1 VCPPAAA
8 GDFDTAL
15 KRAKG
20 EPAGAGQA
28 FASRRPHEK
37 RKMTMTDTSAPQ
49 TLFEKIWSRHRI
61 MERPDGQVLLYIDS
75 HLVQDGSAPAF
86 EMLRRRGLA
95 PRVPERTFA
104 TPDHYVPTDS
114 RDLNT
119 IADPEKRRMAQALMQ
134 DSARAGIPFFGLD
147 DARQGIVHVVG
158 PEQGLSW
165 PGTIIVCGDSHTST
179 HGAMGALAFG
189 IGATEVSHVLAT
201 QSLWQRKPKTMRISV
216 DGPLGAGV
224 SAKDIVLSIIGK
236 IGTAGATGH
245 VVEYAGS
252 TITELTME
260 GRLTV
265 CNMSIEAGARA
276 GMIAPDDTT
285 FQYLAGRPY
294 APAGQAWEEAVA
306 LWRTLPSHP
315 GATFDREVALDARAI
330 QPMVTWGNSP
340 EDVIPITGR
349 IPDPGAA
356 SDAGRR
362 EALTR
367 SLSYMDLRPGMS
379 MTDVTVDHVFIGS
392 CTNGRIEDLRSA
404 AAIVKGRK
412 VADGVQAWAVPG
424 SGLVKAQA
432 EAEGLD
438 RILTD
443 AGFQW
448 RYAGCSMCLGTNG
461 DMVAAGKRCASTTNR
476 NFVGRQGPGSRTHL
490 VSPLMAA
497 AAAVT
502 GRFTD
507 VRQLMKGA

>member
-1 VCPPAAA
+1 MNSM
-8 GDFDTAL
+8 DD
-15 KRAKG
+15 KS
-20 EPAGAGQA
+20 E
-28 FASRRPHEK
+28 
-37 RKMTMTDTSAPQ
+37 PQ

-61 MERPDGQVLLYIDS
+61 MERPDGQVLLYIDN

-95 PRVPERTFA
+95 PRAPDRTFA

-114 RDLNT
+114 RDLDT
-119 IADPEKRRMAQALMQ
+119 MPDPEKRRMAQALQQ
-134 DSARAGIPFFGLD
+134 DSARAGIPFFGVD
-147 DARQGIVHVVG
+147 DPRQGILHVVG

-201 QSLWQRKPKTMRISV
+201 QALWQRKPRTMKVSV
-216 DGPLGAGV
+216 DGPLHAGV
-224 SAKDIVLSIIGK
+224 SAKDVVLSIIGR

-245 VVEYAGS
+245 VIEYAGS
-252 TITELTME
+252 TIAALTME

-285 FQYLAGRPY
+285 FEYLAGRPF
-294 APAGQAWEEAVA
+294 APAGKDWDAAMA
-306 LWRTLPSHP
+306 RWRALPSDP
-315 GATFDREVALDARAI
+315 GARFDREVTLDAREIA
-330 QPMVTWGNSP
+330 PMVTWGTSP

-349 IPDPGAA
+349 VPDPGAVPQA
-356 SDAGRR
+356 ERR
-362 EALTR
+362 EALAR
-367 SLSYMDLRPGMS
+367 ALAYMDLQPGTS
-379 MTDVTVDHVFIGS
+379 MTDVSIDHVFIGS

-404 AAIVKGRK
+404 AAIIKGRK
-412 VADGVQAWAVPG
+412 VATGVEAWAVPG

-438 RILTD
+438 RIFKD

-461 DMVAAGKRCASTTNR
+461 DVVAPGKRCASTTNR

-490 VSPLMAA
+490 LSPMMAA

-507 VRQLMKGA
+507 VRRLMEGASP